1 MNANEITL
9 NATLDTSQDESDM
22 ELEAEFVPIEKWTR
36 KNRNMYLGKL
46 RLLGTIHAKIADK
59 LNEKRKATFEAF
71 FMAEDK
77 WFPESNEKDLLIRL
91 ALDKVIATPETM
103 PSEV

>member
-36 KNRNMYLGKL
+36 KNRNMY
-46 RLLGTIHAKIADK
+46 LLGTIHAKIADK